1 MWLCVRILLTIALR
15 AKDMAHNLGTLLDQR
30 KMRAIGIIA
39 AGGSQS
45 EAARVAGV
53 TPGAIT
59 QWLKD
64 DDFRGELEE
73 ISKDARCV
81 VVRMARSLF
90 DGAMSSIAQ
99 GIKDDPRLALQYLKE
114 TGALS
119 QIGRQLG
126 MLSSDEG
133 ATVQVVINTGVS
145 APIAVSAIRE
155 AEVIDPSGYN
165 DGCDDNAWPVIN
177 E

>member
-1 MWLCVRILLTIALR
+1 
-15 AKDMAHNLGTLLDQR
+15 MAHNLGTLLDQR

-53 TPGAIT
+53 SAACIT

-90 DGAMSSIAQ
+90 DAAMASVSQ

-126 MLSSDEG
+126 MVSSDEG

-145 APIAVSAIRE
+145 APIEVKALRE
-155 AEVIDPSGYN
+155 AEVIDASRYN
-165 DGCDDNAWPVIN
+165 DDREANAWPVLGAIGN
-177 E
+177 GTEGPT